1 MASTET
7 NGLSYINDRALQDCG
22 GSHRRME
29 ENTIDEVTLGDWEFT
44 CSHGPIAT
52 ESEKDDLL
60 DMSRRS
66 VKSLPEQ
73 VYLHNILRIRQKSTG
88 RTLICSAR
96 DALGQWMRDDEENK
110 NPMVQIGLSERWQR
124 DRRAILESV
133 ERVSY
138 DWTYTTSYSGTLV
151 DCCPRATRGQ
161 MNMSLLTDRSAPILM
176 YDSLPLYVSEL
187 DDVGV
192 SEISVKVR
200 VMPSCWFVLLR
211 FFLRIDKQ
219 LVKIRDTR
227 YFHQFS
233 KRVMLREIRHQESD
247 DVATVASCGD
257 ADQAASVL
265 QALAPVGVTLYSM
278 EEIPL

>member
-1 MASTET
+1 MSTNYCIEDKI
-7 NGLSYINDRALQDCG
+7 LREDYG
-22 GSHRRME
+22 GSHRRIVE
-29 ENTIDEVTLGDWEFT
+29 DNTDEISIDDWEVS
-44 CSHGPIAT
+44 CSHGPIAM
-52 ESEKDDLL
+52 ESERAGLSLAKNV
-60 DMSRRS
+60 SSRS
-66 VKSLPEQ
+66 VTSLPEQ
-73 VYLHNILRIRQKSTG
+73 VYLRNILRIRQKSSG
-88 RTLICSAR
+88 RLFEFNAA
-96 DALGQWMRDDEENK
+96 DALRQWMQDDDEKK
-110 NPMVQIGLSERWQR
+110 NPVVQIGLSERWQR
-124 DRRAILESV
+124 DRQDILESV

-151 DCCPRATRGQ
+151 GWTPQATKRQ
-161 MNMSLLTDRSAPILM
+161 MNMRLLTDRSAPILM

-227 YFHQFS
+227 YFCEFPNN
-233 KRVMLREIRHQESD
+233 VVVREMRHQECHD
-247 DVATVASCGD
+247 ATTVASCGD

-265 QALAPVGVTLYSM
+265 QALAPFGVTLYSM
-278 EEIPL
+278 EEM